1 MKKFL
6 LLIALIIS
14 GMGLFAQDAASATK
28 VTDDDYFWLEEVNIT
43 QTSASFII
51 KSIDDDFYD
60 FFDCKVYTQYEFDS
74 FEWDYEVYYA
84 TIEDG
89 VSLEVNQTFTA
100 HNLEPLT
107 SYVAI
112 VAFGVTGEYNSYPF
126 STLAAPSAILA
137 L

>member
-51 KSIDDDFYD
+51 KSIDDDFYYNHD
-60 FFDCKVYTQYEFDS
+60 FVKWMIEAYENSDKRTVFATWGCLPIKEKGQYLPYS
-74 FEWDYEVYYA
+74 PI
-84 TIEDG
+84 IE
-89 VSLEVNQTFTA
+89 L
-100 HNLEPLT
+100 
-107 SYVAI
+107 
-112 VAFGVTGEYNSYPF
+112 PF
-126 STLAAPSAILA
+126 FL
-137 L
+137 